1 MTYDE
6 ALAYIDSLLVGQRPP
21 VPPGRRLDRMA
32 RLLAELG
39 DPQRGFPV
47 VLVAGTK
54 GKGSTSTM
62 LAAMLRMTG
71 RRVGLHTKPH
81 ISDYRERIR
90 IDGEPVSPET
100 LAALVEQVAPA
111 VERAAGGPWGRPTYF
126 EVAVA
131 LALQSFA
138 TSRVDV
144 AVVEVGIGGRYDAA
158 NALDPVLSMITPI
171 SRDHTDVLGDT
182 LDAIAR
188 QKAGI
193 IRPGR
198 PVVSAPQIPE
208 VDAALVDE
216 SATAGARLVRVAES
230 ATLTGARPGKQGHIV
245 RLRTSRTDYGQLV
258 IGLRGRHQATNAA
271 TAVVAA
277 EILLAPARLPVRAVA
292 GGLREAVLP
301 GRFELLDG
309 SPPVVLDVAHNTAS
323 MEALCA
329 ALDDYFPGR
338 PVVLVFGMIA
348 THDIVEPAALIAGRA
363 RMAVITE
370 PAHYRSVP
378 AEVLAAEV
386 RRHLAAVEVIPDR
399 AAAVARALAAAGPDD
414 VVCVTGSVY
423 LVGDIRGSLLAAR
436 PPAIWRRRSG
446 ATRRR

>member
-6 ALAYIDSLLVGQRPP
+6 ALAYIDGLLAGQRPA
-21 VPPGRRLDRMA
+21 VPPGQRLDRMA

-39 DPQRGFPV
+39 DPQRGLPV

-62 LAAMLRMTG
+62 LAAILRMAG
-71 RRVGLHTKPH
+71 RRVGLYTKPH
-81 ISDYRERIR
+81 VSDYRERIR
-90 IDGEPVSPET
+90 VDGEPVSPET

-111 VERAAGGPWGRPTYF
+111 VERTAGGPWGRPTYF
-126 EVAVA
+126 EVSVA
-131 LALQSFA
+131 LALQCFA
-138 TSRVDV
+138 ASRVDV
-144 AVVEVGIGGRYDAA
+144 AVVEVGIGGRLDAA
-158 NALDPVLSMITPI
+158 NVLDPVLSVITPI
-171 SRDHTDVLGDT
+171 SRDHTDLLGDT

-193 IRPGR
+193 IRRGR
-198 PVVSAPQIPE
+198 PVVSAPQPPE
-208 VDAALVDE
+208 ADAALVEE
-216 SATAGARLVRVAES
+216 SAATGAPLVRVAEA
-230 ATLTGARPGKQGHIV
+230 ATLTGSRPGKRGHIV
-245 RLRTSRTDYGQLV
+245 GLRTNGADFGQLV

-309 SPPVVLDVAHNTAS
+309 TPPLVLDVAHNTAS
-323 MEALCA
+323 MEALRA

-338 PVVLVFGMIA
+338 SVVLVFGMIG
-348 THDIVEPAALIAGRA
+348 THDVVEPAAVIAGRA
-363 RMAVITE
+363 RMAIITE

-386 RRHLAAVEVIPDR
+386 RQHLEAVEVIPDR
-399 AAAVARALAAAGPDD
+399 LAAVARALAVAGPDD
-414 VVCVTGSVY
+414 VVCITGSVY
-423 LVGDIRGSLLAAR
+423 LVGDVRGGLLAAR
-436 PPAIWRRRSG
+436 PPAI
-446 ATRRR
+446 